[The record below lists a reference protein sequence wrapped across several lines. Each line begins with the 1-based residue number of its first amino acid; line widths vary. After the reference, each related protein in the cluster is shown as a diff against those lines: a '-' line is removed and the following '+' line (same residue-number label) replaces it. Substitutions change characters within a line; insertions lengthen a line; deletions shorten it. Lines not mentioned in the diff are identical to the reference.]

1 MAKILALALIVLSTS
16 ATAESGSTSKPT
28 VVDAAYEQ
36 MANGN
41 MLQVVARLR
50 DSERDASADPSRL
63 INLGTAYA
71 RLGRVDDAMRVY
83 KAAATSSERYDI
95 ELADGT
101 MMDSHA
107 VARLA
112 MKRLA
117 ERNPSLRIADVR

>member
-1 MAKILALALIVLSTS
+1 MAKMLILAVVALSTS
-16 ATAESGSTSKPT
+16 AVAESGSMGQLTA
-28 VVDAAYEQ
+28 VDAAYQ
-36 MANGN
+36 QLAAGQT
-41 MLQVVARLR
+41 LQAVARLR
-50 DSERDASADPSRL
+50 DAEKDASADPSRL

-83 KAAATSSERYDI
+83 KAAASSDERYDI

-101 MMDSHA
+101 VMDSHA

-117 ERNPSLRIADVR
+117 ERNPNLRLAEIR